1 VTIRVLLVDDQ
12 DLVRAGFAMVLGSQ
26 PDLAVVGEAA
36 DGAAA
41 VRLARK
47 VPADVMVMDVR
58 MPGMDGVAATRE
70 ICQAAERPR
79 VLILTTFDLDEY
91 AFAALRAGASGFLLK
106 SAPPEELLY
115 AIRSVHQGDS
125 VVAPSTTRRLIG
137 RFLPH
142 LPTTDGAPDRDGLA
156 ELTAREREVLAQVGS
171 GLSNTEI
178 AALLHISEA
187 TVKTHVG
194 HIMAKL
200 GLRDRIQA
208 VVYAYETGLIA
219 PQGRRL
225 RRSRMVTATA
235 TAASAGTAPQ
245 VAIPTRAAKWFVSSP
260 MIGAPIG
267 VPPMKTSMYSPM
279 TRPRS
284 AGSVASWT
292 DAFAMAWNMRLTKP
306 RPASS
311 ARNTARSGAIAAAVS
326 RSPNAAAASTMTR
339 GLG

>member
-1 VTIRVLLVDDQ
+1 MTIRVLLVDDQ
-12 DLVRAGFAMVLGSQ
+12 ALVRAGFAMVLGSQ
-26 PDLAVVGEAA
+26 PDLIVAGEAE

-41 VRLARK
+41 IRLARE

-58 MPGMDGVAATRE
+58 MPGLDGVAATRE

-106 SAPPEELLY
+106 SAPPEEFLY
-115 AIRSVHQGDS
+115 AIRSIHEGDS

-142 LPTTDGAPDRDGLA
+142 LPPTEGTHKDLA
-156 ELTAREREVLAQVGS
+156 ELTAREREVLTEVGS

-200 GLRDRIQA
+200 SLRDRIQA
-208 VVYAYETGLIA
+208 VVYAYETGLVR
-219 PQGRRL
+219 PG
-225 RRSRMVTATA
+225 
-235 TAASAGTAPQ
+235 AG
-245 VAIPTRAAKWFVSSP
+245 K
-260 MIGAPIG
+260 
-267 VPPMKTSMYSPM
+267 
-279 TRPRS
+279 
-284 AGSVASWT
+284 
-292 DAFAMAWNMRLTKP
+292 N
-306 RPASS
+306 
-311 ARNTARSGAIAAAVS
+311 
-326 RSPNAAAASTMTR
+326 
-339 GLG
+339 

>member
-26 PDLAVVGEAA
+26 PDLTVAGEAA

-41 VRLARK
+41 IRLARE

-58 MPGMDGVAATRE
+58 MPGQDGVAATRE

-115 AIRSVHQGDS
+115 AIRSIHNGDS

-142 LPTTDGAPDRDGLA
+142 LPAAAPNHTNHEGLTD
-156 ELTAREREVLAQVGS
+156 LTAREHEVLTAVGS

-208 VVYAYETGLIA
+208 VVYAYETGLVR
-219 PQGRRL
+219 PG
-225 RRSRMVTATA
+225 
-235 TAASAGTAPQ
+235 AGKQ
-245 VAIPTRAAKWFVSSP
+245 
-260 MIGAPIG
+260 
-267 VPPMKTSMYSPM
+267 
-279 TRPRS
+279 
-284 AGSVASWT
+284 
-292 DAFAMAWNMRLTKP
+292 
-306 RPASS
+306 
-311 ARNTARSGAIAAAVS
+311 
-326 RSPNAAAASTMTR
+326 
-339 GLG
+339 